1 MELIEIVISANEFL
15 EGYFIFRGF
24 RFIMGTVLVI
34 LGLNII
40 LLWYVLVIRDKYYRE
55 FSLGHIIPNI
65 VNTMKGRWN
74 RVQRAVKSGNITQ
87 QKEAIVESGN
97 MLYEILEKIGYEGNT
112 LGEQLDGMEE
122 KQLENIDDLKKASV
136 IKDRVVND
144 NSYELSNEVILETV
158 RAFGEALAEH
168 ETISKVG
175 I

>member
-1 MELIEIVISANEFL
+1 
-15 EGYFIFRGF
+15 
-24 RFIMGTVLVI
+24 
-34 LGLNII
+34 
-40 LLWYVLVIRDKYYRE
+40 
-55 FSLGHIIPNI
+55 
-65 VNTMKGRWN
+65 
-74 RVQRAVKSGNITQ
+74 
-87 QKEAIVESGN
+87 
-97 MLYEILEKIGYEGNT
+97 
-112 LGEQLDGMEE
+112 MEE